1 MDKNFLG
8 LTRTSSFTDLT
19 SENRKVVF
27 GHLTTAGGLVKQY
40 SCEQIFDKNSNIRQV
55 KVSTVITSDGKPQSQ
70 KIWTS
75 NFPRVNSASNL
86 WVNNSGLTKSSSVN
100 KLPMPIKNE
109 PCDLRTLNLSG
120 LKISDDSPEH
130 KRQEK
135 LIKIKKHRRSH
146 SSHDDRRNSS
156 SPPKVKQ
163 EPVPVPVPRS
173 EPGPRPGLG
182 PGLDDENKINLKLEA
197 LKTQSE
203 NLDQQKKIRPLIAQ
217 EFVNSSP
224 KLTNRW
230 SKSLFFI
237 LVVLSAVI
245 ISSLVT
251 EFYEQ
256 PFNFANAS
264 LELTRKIYGQD
275 EAIVQ
280 LSEYFQRSSG
290 DFDVVTLV
298 GGTGV
303 GKTYTGNIIK
313 DHFPHRHNI
322 YEYIPPLSNAIQAY
336 SILSALHSNLVVLE
350 NLRTQDLKDLVNFV
364 EYFHNQKDRPRVI
377 ILAMI
382 NPQTVDENLHKS
394 IDLDQ
399 SIRSIEAAFSDVNI
413 PIKTIAF
420 RDLEP
425 RVLEACI
432 QEEARNLN
440 IQLTDQQI
448 EEVKKSI
455 MGFQSG
461 CKGAYAKVRL
471 FVKA

>member
-1 MDKNFLG
+1 
-8 LTRTSSFTDLT
+8 
-19 SENRKVVF
+19 
-27 GHLTTAGGLVKQY
+27 
-40 SCEQIFDKNSNIRQV
+40 
-55 KVSTVITSDGKPQSQ
+55 
-70 KIWTS
+70 
-75 NFPRVNSASNL
+75 
-86 WVNNSGLTKSSSVN
+86 
-100 KLPMPIKNE
+100 MPIKNE

-130 KRQEK
+130 KRQEQ
-135 LIKIKKHRRSH
+135 LFKIKKHRRSH

-156 SPPKVKQ
+156 SSPKIKQ
-163 EPVPVPVPRS
+163 EPLPVPRS
-173 EPGPRPGLG
+173 EPGPRPGLE
-182 PGLDDENKINLKLEA
+182 DKINLKLETS
-197 LKTQSE
+197 KTQSE

-264 LELTRKIYGQD
+264 LELARKIYGQD

-280 LSEYFQRSSG
+280 LSEYFQLSSG

-336 SILSALHSNLVVLE
+336 SMLSALHSNLVVLE

-382 NPQTVDENLHKS
+382 NPQTVDDNLHKS

-399 SIRSIEAAFSDVNI
+399 SIRSIEAAFSNVNI
-413 PIKTIAF
+413 PIKAIAF

-432 QEEARNLN
+432 KEEARNLN
-440 IQLTDQQI
+440 IQLTDHQI

-455 MGFQSG
+455 TRFQSG